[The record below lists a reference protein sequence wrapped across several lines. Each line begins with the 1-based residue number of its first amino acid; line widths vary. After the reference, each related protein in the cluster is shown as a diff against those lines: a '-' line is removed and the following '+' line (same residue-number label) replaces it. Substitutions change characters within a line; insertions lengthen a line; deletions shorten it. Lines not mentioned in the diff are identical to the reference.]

1 MSNDNVC
8 VERKIEMPDL
18 QFLAKFIPPMELKTL
33 KGNLRGEEGEYFRG
47 MLVDLEKRIRNMPAL
62 RTEKDLDAP
71 VYLHYFIGGCDWWI
85 SSLDPEDMI
94 GYGYAVLNQDW
105 ENAESGDIWLP
116 EIIDLRSGPFQAE
129 LDLYWNT
136 KTTLREVMARNPDA

>member
-1 MSNDNVC
+1 MSNENIC
-8 VERKIEMPDL
+8 MESKIEMPDL
-18 QFLAKFIPPMELKTL
+18 QFLAKFIPSRELETL
-33 KGNLRGEEGEYFRG
+33 KYNLRGEEAEYFRE
-47 MLVDLEKRIRNMPAL
+47 MLAELENRIRNMPAL
-62 RTEKDLDAP
+62 RTENDLDAP

-105 ENAESGDIWLP
+105 ENAELGDIWLP